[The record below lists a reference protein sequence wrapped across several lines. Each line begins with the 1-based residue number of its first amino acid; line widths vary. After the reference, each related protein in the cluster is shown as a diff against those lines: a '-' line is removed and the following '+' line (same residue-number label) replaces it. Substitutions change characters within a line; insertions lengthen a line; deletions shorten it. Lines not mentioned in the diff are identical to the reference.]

1 MWRMQGQVACFPR
14 WNGRPGRPP
23 GIFDQ
28 LQDGGFRDPGEP
40 RRRTDANAF
49 CEQMQALSAHF
60 TIKVFHTGH
69 YAMIFTLG
77 VKD

>member
-1 MWRMQGQVACFPR
+1 MQGQVACFPR

-28 LQDGGFRDPGEP
+28 PQDGGFRDPGEP

-60 TIKVFHTGH
+60 LRCFIL
-69 YAMIFTLG
+69 AIML
-77 VKD
+77 